1 MFLTLATLW
10 SFVAEVKNKYVY
22 GMYFF
27 AWYNALMDK
36 VVLTASLIALF
47 LMAMMMF
54 FTSPGVVGPLGIMIF
69 FVLIYVFFLGL
80 AVFGCR
86 LFFRMLG
93 KANRIYANHI
103 IKKSYR
109 YGSIVALTPVI
120 MLLCIS
126 FGGVSWFQIILTLLI
141 EAGLCFL
148 VSRNIA

>member
-1 MFLTLATLW
+1 MFLTLAALW
-10 SFVAEVKNKYVY
+10 SFVAKVKNN
-22 GMYFF
+22 MSIERPSF
-27 AWYNALMDK
+27 ACYNTLMDK

-47 LMAMMMF
+47 LIAMMMF

-86 LFFRMLG
+86 LFFRLLG
-93 KANRIYANHI
+93 KANKIYANHI
-103 IKKSYR
+103 VKKSYR
-109 YGSIVALTPVI
+109 YGSIVALAPVI

-126 FGGVSWFQIILTLLI
+126 FGGVSWFQIVLTLLI